1 MTKNKNQTLLFKCKG
16 LPDFEKFSPNNI
28 DTDFPKII
36 EKISSDFEN
45 IEKIFAT
52 KEKENNFDWDEVMTP
67 LNKLNEELRWS
78 WGVISHLN
86 AVTNSDE
93 LRNVYSKFLPEVI
106 SLGNKFGQSKI
117 IYDTLKN
124 LSKNSS
130 LDDIKKRILD
140 KEILEMEHSGISLN
154 PSDQEKFN
162 SNSERLG
169 ALSTKFSN
177 NVLDAT
183 NNWHLILTKKSQVKG
198 LPDRVLEL
206 MSISAQKHFKDEC
219 KADTNNGPWK
229 LTLDIPTYSAFM
241 TYAEDRDLREKLYK
255 AFVGRAS
262 NGSQDNNQIIEEIL
276 SLRTKQSNL
285 LGYESWADLSLSS
298 KMASNINNVEK
309 LLEELREPAFKTAKH
324 ELDDLNSFANK
335 NGFIDN
341 QKLKPWDIGFWT
353 ENLRK
358 EKLNLDQ
365 EALRPWFPLNDVLKG
380 LFNLSEK
387 LFDIKVI
394 EANGEAPIWHEDV
407 LFFNIL
413 DSENTKIASFYL
425 DPFSR
430 PASKRGGA
438 WMDECLNKN
447 KDTNGEKVYPVAYL
461 VCNQTPPTDSKPSLM
476 SFDEVLTLFHEFGHG
491 LQHMLTTVDLPQA
504 AGINNVEWDAVELPS
519 QFMENWCFDKNT
531 LLNIA
536 KHWETG
542 EKLPEEEYKKLC
554 ANRTFNCGMSTLRQ
568 LHFAITDLRL
578 HSNLSSYE
586 QKNSNEI
593 RRDIARNTTVI
604 DPIQED
610 QFLCCFSHIFAGGYS
625 AGYYSY
631 KWAEV
636 LSADAFSLFEEAGL
650 ENNDAIKKIGRKFK
664 ETILSL
670 GGSLSPLETFKLF
683 RGREPQTDSLIR
695 HLGLANTN

>member
-45 IEKIFAT
+45 IEKIFTT

-341 QKLKPWDIGFWT
+341 QKLKPWDISFWT

-586 QKNSNEI
+586 KKNSNEI